1 MNQWTGLWSGG
12 QRTSRLPRQPEF

>member
-1 MNQWTGLWSGG
+1 MNQWTGLWSGA